1 MLPDT
6 RTENRRAAADDVA
19 HSVGELV
26 RAVQTLLESATG
38 LVERELAMAIRVAE
52 QVRDEVIAKE
62 ALHEARERPIL
73 SAFRRDA
80 VGIVNLAADAGA
92 LTVHNLSK
100 LATRYT
106 EHLRPP
112 VTQTHLRETG

>member
-1 MLPDT
+1 
-6 RTENRRAAADDVA
+6 
-19 HSVGELV
+19 
-26 RAVQTLLESATG
+26 VQTLLESATG